1 MATDG
6 LVVEYS
12 HTVTWTESD
21 PEYFTPDILYEPAKD
36 FKNIHPITWI
46 DSEYERNQHRCP
58 KHRKHMLD
66 TKWQQ

>member
-46 DSEYERNQHRCP
+46 DSEYESDRD
-58 KHRKHMLD
+58 LD
-66 TKWQQ
+66 HVDTSETSNIVK